1 MTQTIITSEEPSP
14 RFVSVQALRRARRL
28 RVTLAWSV
36 WGVAVIFVLFQFF
49 LQLSS
54 GQIITGIMRTFAL
67 TALGGAVITSSYY
80 YIYTILQVPAGLLMD
95 RFGPRGVLS
104 VGALV
109 VCIGSFI
116 FALAKTV
123 GLALIGRILMGGGAA
138 FAFVGCLS
146 LISIWFPVRRFAVM
160 AAIVETVGMLGAVF
174 GSLWLAHFI
183 RTTGWQESMLIAG
196 IVAAALSGFLW
207 FVVRNTPRRKK
218 FPIRLAGAPI
228 QEGLK
233 RLAKNP
239 VVWLNGIYSGLAFS
253 IVTVFTALWSVPFIE
268 VAHHVGMVTA
278 SISASFL
285 YVGVAVG
292 GPLIGWLDGATTWR
306 RDMMIMNIF
315 CAAIL
320 LFAIIFWISSPLWVV
335 STLMFFSGC
344 FASSYVLTFAIANEI
359 ATPANRAT
367 SIGFTNMLCVVFA
380 PILQPLVGF
389 LIIHW
394 DDHPSIHHG
403 VARSLPHFQW
413 ALSVIPVLLIA
424 SAFIAYFL
432 PKKE

>member
-1 MTQTIITSEEPSP
+1 
-14 RFVSVQALRRARRL
+14 
-28 RVTLAWSV
+28 
-36 WGVAVIFVLFQFF
+36 
-49 LQLSS
+49 
-54 GQIITGIMRTFAL
+54 
-67 TALGGAVITSSYY
+67 
-80 YIYTILQVPAGLLMD
+80 
-95 RFGPRGVLS
+95 
-104 VGALV
+104 
-109 VCIGSFI
+109 
-116 FALAKTV
+116 
-123 GLALIGRILMGGGAA
+123 
-138 FAFVGCLS
+138 
-146 LISIWFPVRRFAVM
+146 
-160 AAIVETVGMLGAVF
+160 
-174 GSLWLAHFI
+174 
-183 RTTGWQESMLIAG
+183 
-196 IVAAALSGFLW
+196 
-207 FVVRNTPRRKK
+207 
-218 FPIRLAGAPI
+218 
-228 QEGLK
+228 
-233 RLAKNP
+233 
-239 VVWLNGIYSGLAFS
+239 
-253 IVTVFTALWSVPFIE
+253 
-268 VAHHVGMVTA
+268 MVTA